1 LLFRD
6 VGDFDT
12 PAAEALFRFYIAAVS
27 NVSSGSL
34 ALQLPAA
41 PKRQRQRSQP

>member
-12 PAAEALFRFYIAAVS
+12 PAEHFSEFCDPSHERGRHSVLLLRAHVLT
-27 NVSSGSL
+27 
-34 ALQLPAA
+34 
-41 PKRQRQRSQP
+41 

>member
-12 PAAEALFRFYIAAVS
+12 PAEHFSEFCDPSHERGRHSVYDS
-27 NVSSGSL
+27 
-34 ALQLPAA
+34 
-41 PKRQRQRSQP
+41 